1 MHIHMYI
8 PHIYMLKLLKTYYI
22 PHICGRVANFELY
35 MYCQALNHS
44 WHYTSKIC
52 HRAWKRAMQDYWAP
66 YSCALPFSCTTR
78 FLLQYLKV
86 MLHSYI
92 WKERKTH
99 QFYSVKLI
107 HTYVHLKRGGNP
119 LLFFSMYKYRRRRI
133 PNGLVVYDCHISI
146 YLSIYLSLY
155 M

>member
-1 MHIHMYI
+1 MWLIHIHMYI

-66 YSCALPFSCTTR
+66 YSCALPFSCTPSMLINTLR
-78 FLLQYLKV
+78 NFLSAKNLKV
-86 MLHSYI
+86 IFAGIL
-92 WKERKTH
+92 WKRWENPSIL
-99 QFYSVKLI
+99 FSLKLIQTYI
-107 HTYVHLKRGGNP
+107 HTYIHT
-119 LLFFSMYKYRRRRI
+119 Y
-133 PNGLVVYDCHISI
+133 
-146 YLSIYLSLY
+146 
-155 M
+155 